1 MGIKRIRPAH
11 SPPRDR
17 PALYKPLG
25 SRNQRFRSLASSRI
39 KENAAVVVG
48 RFVLR
53 LDRRIR
59 ASGFR
64 HHSLRI
70 LVFCYFAI
78 WSFFSI
84 LRFFLVRLEISR
96 VRS

>member
-1 MGIKRIRPAH
+1 MGIKRISPTH

-39 KENAAVVVG
+39 KENAVVVG
-48 RFVLR
+48 GFVLR
-53 LDRRIR
+53 LDRRVR

-70 LVFCYFAI
+70 LVF
-78 WSFFSI
+78 WSYFSI
-84 LRFFLVRLEISR
+84 LRFFLLLT
-96 VRS
+96 

>member
-11 SPPRDR
+11 GPPRDR

-39 KENAAVVVG
+39 KENAVVVG
-48 RFVLR
+48 GFVLR

-64 HHSLRI
+64 YHSLRI

-78 WSFFSI
+78 WSYFSI
-84 LRFFLVRLEISR
+84 LRFFLVLLEISR

>member
-25 SRNQRFRSLASSRI
+25 SRNQTFRSLASSRI
-39 KENAAVVVG
+39 KENAAVVG
-48 RFVLR
+48 GFVLR

-78 WSFFSI
+78 WSYFSI
-84 LRFFLVRLEISR
+84 LRFFLVLLEISR